1 MIFMHLN
8 LNTRLSNPTAR
19 WPKNVFVD
27 ASYTSSSGLTGGVH
41 RVVRNICHFTP
52 KVVRSN
58 CSIVIVW
65 KHCFTCED
73 PERVILTKL
82 STNVAALQ
90 ANILACMPSL
100 YVTVAKAIC
109 QVIRSRKLQQWLLPL
124 PGHQG
129 IFKLPLKTLERL
141 VKAARREAALGTD
154 DLLILPDA
162 YWAYE
167 QVWPSVRKARDNG
180 VFVVSVVYDLIPLT
194 HPKFVRVGATDS
206 FKRYLHEVARNSDMI
221 VAISDTVRDEIIAT
235 LPRLWPDENICQ
247 DIRSFPLGA
256 EFQKVSGPVRGEV
269 KEVFHEDCIDNPY
282 LMVAT
287 FDPRKNH
294 EYLLDA
300 FEEIWKSEPSRKLCF
315 IGRVGWCCDDIL
327 ERIQGHPKRG
337 THLFVFHDLSDA
349 ELSYCY
355 QRARAICFPSIT
367 EGFGLPIVEALLHG
381 RYVFAADTPI
391 HREVG
396 KDECIYC
403 NLDSPLDLANKI
415 IFWERDKSSVS
426 PTRDSEQ
433 KLVDWE
439 SSTKCLLEHCLSG
452 FFSCDARKVV

>member
-1 MIFMHLN
+1 MYLKPK
-8 LNTRLSNPTAR
+8 TRICNPTGR

-27 ASYTSSSGLTGGVH
+27 ASHTSSSGLTGGVH

-52 KVVRSN
+52 KLVRSK
-58 CSIVIVW
+58 CSIVVVRN
-65 KHCFTCED
+65 HRFTCED
-73 PERVILTKL
+73 PKRVTLAKL

-90 ANILACMPSL
+90 ANILAYMPRL
-100 YVTVAKAIC
+100 YVTVAKAVC
-109 QVIRSRKLQQWLLPL
+109 EVIRSRKLRQWLLPL

-129 IFKLPLKTLERL
+129 ILKFPLKTLERL
-141 VKAARREAALGTD
+141 LRAARRETSLGAE

-162 YWAYE
+162 YWAHE
-167 QVWPSVRKARDNG
+167 QVWPAVRNARDNG
-180 VFVVSVVYDLIPLT
+180 VFVISVVYDLIPLT
-194 HPKFVRVGATDS
+194 HPSFVAVGAPDS
-206 FKRYLHEVARNSDMI
+206 FKRYLHEVAHNSDMI
-221 VAISDTVRDEIIAT
+221 VAISDTVRDEITAT

-247 DIRSFPLGA
+247 DVRSFPLGA
-256 EFQKVSGPVRGEV
+256 EFQKVVGTVRGEV

-300 FEEIWKSEPSRKLCF
+300 FEEIWKSDPSRTLCF
-315 IGRVGWCCDDIL
+315 VGRVGWCCDDIL

-337 THLFVFHDLSDA
+337 THLFIFHDLSDA

-355 QRARAICFPSIT
+355 QRASAICFPSIT
-367 EGFGLPIVEALLHG
+367 EGFRLPIVEALLHG
-381 RYVFAADTPI
+381 RYVFAADTSI

-426 PTRDSEQ
+426 PTRNSEQ
-433 KLVDWE
+433 KMVDCE
-439 SSTKCLLEHCLSG
+439 SSIKRLLEHCLRG
-452 FFSCDARKVV
+452 FASDDTKKVV